1 MPTTK
6 QMPPEIDDKVVIENI
21 LIEQFSLQEGEDILK
36 LHKITKSRYRLNFW
50 GEKQVINS
58 QLPERCII
66 RSLWVKV
73 EKTLDGFVCE
83 ALD

>member
-1 MPTTK
+1 VPTTQK
-6 QMPPEIDDKVVIENI
+6 TPPEIDDKVIIENI
-21 LIEQFSLQEGEDILK
+21 LTEQFSLQQGEDVLK

-50 GEKQVINS
+50 GEKKFINH
-58 QLPERCII
+58 QLPERCIL
-66 RSLWVKV
+66 RSLWIRV